1 VLLEEFKNCVPND
14 IKNHL
19 EEHKIETLENAAL
32 AADEYSLTHKVPV
45 VVKTFTQQSTVR
57 KVFQPNTTLSKT
69 QSGTNS
75 KNQASERLDSKS
87 LSLPTCT
94 YCKKKGHVISDCFKL
109 KYRHQNQDRPIPNAL
124 ISKRSRSRSCI
135 ESNTFVGSNKPQSD
149 FIMENYEPFMSKGS
163 ISLLGDSASLIPI
176 KILKGYRSFSESFSV
191 RYFAFF

>member
-1 VLLEEFKNCVPND
+1 MLILLEKTKQLFKRWCLAKKVEHDYESLEQLVLLEEFKNCVSND

-45 VVKTFTQQSTVR
+45 VSKTFTQQPIGR

-75 KNQASERLDSKS
+75 KNQASERLDSKPFF
-87 LSLPTCT
+87 LPTCT

-109 KYRHQNQDRPIPNAL
+109 KYRHQNHDRPIPNAL
-124 ISKRSRSRSCI
+124 ISKGSRSQSCI
-135 ESNTFVGSNKPQSD
+135 ESNTFVESNKP
-149 FIMENYEPFMSKGS
+149 
-163 ISLLGDSASLIPI
+163 
-176 KILKGYRSFSESFSV
+176 
-191 RYFAFF
+191 